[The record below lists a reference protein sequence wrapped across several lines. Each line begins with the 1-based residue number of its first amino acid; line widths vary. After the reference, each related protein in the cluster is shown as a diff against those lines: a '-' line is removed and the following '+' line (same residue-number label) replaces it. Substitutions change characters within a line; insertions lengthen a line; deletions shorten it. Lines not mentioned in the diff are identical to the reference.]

1 MRDPGIGPGHL
12 IFMTKEDLIKKKLP
26 DAPGVYFFLGQRKKI
41 LYIGKATSLRDRVK
55 SYFAKDLHETRGVQI
70 VKMAEEASSID
81 WRETD
86 SVLEALL
93 LEANLIKTHKPPY
106 NTRDKDD
113 KSFNYVI
120 ITNED
125 FPRVLTVRG
134 KELPVRF
141 SEDDIKYEFG
151 PFPQGGLLKEALK
164 LIHKIF
170 PFYDTKRPVTELVKK
185 GDAKIR
191 FNRMIGL
198 YPDGKLAEKEYARTI
213 QHIKLLFEGK
223 KKDLLRELKK
233 DMQAY
238 AKSQAFE
245 MAEKRKRQI
254 FALEHIQDVSLMK
267 RQHENGKDAMRI
279 EAYDIAHMAGDAM
292 VGVMTV
298 VENGQ
303 PKKSDYRKFIIQG
316 FVASNDTGALSE
328 VLSRRLHHTE
338 WPLPHVIVVDGG
350 KAQINA
356 AQNVLDE
363 LGHKIPVMSVLKDE
377 HHKPKEVLG
386 DTMLKTKYGY
396 DILLAN
402 AEAHRFAI
410 TFHRKR
416 LLKKA
421 TK

>member
-1 MRDPGIGPGHL
+1 
-12 IFMTKEDLIKKKLP
+12 MTKEDLAKKKLP
-26 DAPGVYFFLGQRKKI
+26 DAPGVYFFLGRKKEI

-134 KELPVRF
+134 KELPMQF
-141 SEDDIKYEFG
+141 SDRDIKYEFG

-170 PFYDTKRPVTELVKK
+170 PFYDTKRPVAELIQK

-198 YPDGKLAEKEYARTI
+198 YPDGETAQKEYARTI

-233 DMQAY
+233 EMQAY

-267 RQHENGKDAMRI
+267 RQHESGKDAMRI
-279 EAYDIAHMAGDAM
+279 EAYDIAHLSGSAM

-298 VENGQ
+298 VEDGQ
-303 PKKSDYRKFIIQG
+303 AKKSDYRKFIIQG
-316 FVASNDTGALSE
+316 FTSSNDTGALKE
-328 VLSRRLHHTE
+328 VLTRRLGHDE
-338 WPLPHVIVVDGG
+338 WPLPNVMVVDGG
-350 KAQINA
+350 RAQINI
-356 AQNVLDE
+356 AQQVLDTF
-363 LGHKIPVMSVLKDE
+363 GYKIPIVSVLKDE
-377 HHKPKEVLG
+377 HHKPKDIIAPSL
-386 DTMLKTKYGY
+386 LKTKYGY

-402 AEAHRFAI
+402 SEAHRFAI

-416 LLKKA
+416 LAKRS
-421 TK
+421 

>member
-1 MRDPGIGPGHL
+1 
-12 IFMTKEDLIKKKLP
+12 MTKEELVKKKLP
-26 DAPGVYFFLGQRKKI
+26 DTPGVYFFLGQKKEI

-55 SYFAKDLHETRGVQI
+55 SYFAKDLFETRGVQI
-70 VKMAEEASSID
+70 VKMVEEAESID
-81 WRETD
+81 YRETD
-86 SVLEALL
+86 SVLEAVL

-134 KELPVRF
+134 KELPVLF
-141 SEDDIKYEFG
+141 SDRDIKYEFG

-170 PFYDTKRPVTELVKK
+170 PFYDTKRPVSELIKK

-198 YPDGKLAEKEYARTI
+198 YPDGQTAQKEYARTI

-223 KKDLLRELKK
+223 KKDLLHELKK
-233 DMQAY
+233 DMLSY
-238 AKSQAFE
+238 AKSQDFE

-254 FALEHIQDVSLMK
+254 FALEHIQDVSLLK
-267 RQHENGKDAMRI
+267 RVRESDARTMRI
-279 EAYDIAHMAGDAM
+279 EAYDIAHLSGSEM

-303 PKKSDYRKFIIQG
+303 AKKSDYRKFIVQS
-316 FVASNDTGALSE
+316 FTASNDTGALSE
-328 VLSRRLHHTE
+328 VLTRRMTHTE
-338 WPLPHVIVVDGG
+338 WPLPNVIVVDGG

-356 AQNVLDE
+356 AQKVLE
-363 LGHKIPVMSVLKDE
+363 TFGYKIAVVSVLKDE
-377 HHKPKEVLG
+377 KHKPKDIIASPL
-386 DTMLKTKYGY
+386 LKTKYGY
-396 DILLAN
+396 DIMLAN
-402 AEAHRFAI
+402 SEAHRFAI

-416 LLKKA
+416 LSKHLFA
-421 TK
+421 

>member
-1 MRDPGIGPGHL
+1 
-12 IFMTKEDLIKKKLP
+12 MTKEDLVKKKLP
-26 DAPGVYFFLGQRKKI
+26 DTPGVYFFLGRKKEI

-70 VKMAEEASSID
+70 VKMIQEAVSID
-81 WRETD
+81 FRETD

-93 LEANLIKTHKPPY
+93 LEANLIKTHRPEY
-106 NTRDKDD
+106 NTREKDD

-134 KELPVRF
+134 KELPVKF
-141 SEDDIKYEFG
+141 SDRDIKYEFG

-170 PFYDTKRPVTELVKK
+170 PFYDTKRPVAELIKK

-198 YPDGKLAEKEYARTI
+198 YPDGETAQKEYARTI

-223 KKDLLRELKK
+223 KKDLMRELEK
-233 DMQAY
+233 DMQTY
-238 AKSQAFE
+238 AQSQDFE
-245 MAEKRKRQI
+245 MADKRKRQL
-254 FALEHIQDVSLMK
+254 FALQHIQDVSLMK
-267 RQHENGKDAMRI
+267 RERESGPTSMRI
-279 EAYDIAHMAGDAM
+279 EAYDIAHLGGTEM

-298 VENGQ
+298 VEDGQ
-303 PKKSDYRKFIIQG
+303 AKKSDYRKFIVQG
-316 FVASNDTGALSE
+316 FTSSNDTGALSE
-328 VLSRRLHHTE
+328 VLNRRLTHTE
-338 WPLPHVIVVDGG
+338 WPLPKVIVVDGG

-356 AQNVLDE
+356 AQKALDAF
-363 LGHKIPVMSVLKDE
+363 GYKITVASVLKDE
-377 HHKPKEVLG
+377 HHKPKDIIAPSL
-386 DTMLKTKYGY
+386 LKTKYSY

-416 LLKKA
+416 LAKRIKV
-421 TK
+421 